1 MGAPRSVIIDIEN
14 KGLSHTK
21 AHSQLSK
28 TGMFVSPTKQ
38 EPQQVI
44 EEIVVKEIVVKEE
57 VVKEEVV
64 KLVEEIV
71 VENVKEKQEPVIVV
85 PELNVESV
93 SKKNN
98 FLKKKKVTTDLT

>member
-44 EEIVVKEIVVKEE
+44 EQTIVEEIVVKEE
-57 VVKEEVV
+57 IV

-98 FLKKKKVTTDLT
+98 FLKKKKITTDLT